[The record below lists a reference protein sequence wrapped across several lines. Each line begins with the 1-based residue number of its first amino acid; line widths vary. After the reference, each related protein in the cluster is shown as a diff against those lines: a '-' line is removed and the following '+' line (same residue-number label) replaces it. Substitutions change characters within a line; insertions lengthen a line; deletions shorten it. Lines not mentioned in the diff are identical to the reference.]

1 MILVSFAW
9 YGKSKYLN
17 CEVLDVNIVNQIP
30 KCLDHLSDI
39 DLNPTTSNQMKRKGS
54 SSNING
60 FSNENKKSTR
70 NPKKNISELTS
81 ESEDDD
87 NNDENQKRTT
97 NKPRESKKN
106 SNNSNS
112 SSKSKSNEVQEITS
126 SFNSLS
132 TEDVNL
138 AEFSIMELYE
148 KASHGD
154 FPKKLFI
161 FKDRTKSY
169 CAKFHFFSSIRKFDV
184 NWDDAI
190 DQIAFKCKI
199 CEVKLHCLI
208 GESTNLNQ
216 HLKIH
221 SEYIAKWLSFYKKRK
236 NNQKPK
242 LDSNTLDLIRGVI
255 SANIS
260 LKTLENENFTRCLK
274 MEISSVRTFRYDI
287 LPQVYEMMIKEID
300 NKLSNAITISF
311 ITDIWTNKIMADF
324 LALGAVILNK
334 YYQHEFLVIGMTSM
348 SDMNHTSENIKKLLE
363 KLINGY
369 SFNKRLAHGK
379 YIFTFKSNYYK

>member
-1 MILVSFAW
+1 
-9 YGKSKYLN
+9 
-17 CEVLDVNIVNQIP
+17 
-30 KCLDHLSDI
+30 
-39 DLNPTTSNQMKRKGS
+39 MKRKGS
-54 SSNING
+54 SSNISG
-60 FSNENKKSTR
+60 VSNENKKSAR
-70 NPKKNISELTS
+70 NEKTFISESTS
-81 ESEDDD
+81 ESNDDE

-97 NKPRESKKN
+97 NKQRGSK
-106 SNNSNS
+106 NNSNS
-112 SSKSKSNEVQEITS
+112 SKTSRSKSNEVQEITS

-138 AEFSIMELYE
+138 EEFSLMELYE
-148 KASHGD
+148 KASNGD

-169 CAKFHFFSSIRKFDV
+169 CAKFHFFSSIRKFDM

-221 SEYIAKWLSFYKKRK
+221 SEFIAKWLSFYKKRI

-242 LDSNTLDLIRGVI
+242 LDSYTLDLIRGVI

-274 MEISSVRTFRYDI
+274 MEISSVRTFRYKI
-287 LPQVYEMMIKEID
+287 LPELYEMMIKEID

-311 ITDIWTNKIMADF
+311 ITDIRTNKIMADF

-334 YYQHEFLVIGMTSM
+334 YYQHEFLAIGMTSM
-348 SDMNHTSENIKKLLE
+348 SDMNHTSENIKKILE

-379 YIFTFKSNYYK
+379 YIFTIISNYYK